1 MDSEKQIQLME
12 ATLGHDA
19 WKKVG
24 AIFRILEIGS
34 PNIAQSKQVLDAC
47 KELLELESRTGS

>member
-1 MDSEKQIQLME
+1 MNPDQQMQIME

-34 PNIAQSKQVLDAC
+34 PNIAQSKQVLKAC
-47 KELLELESRTGS
+47 EELLELESKTGD